1 MLYLQQISQLKSSEK
16 KENIIIYLQ
25 KRNLGVP
32 GIADKLYP
40 PQERKLEKD
49 ISIDHFVLWSY
60 VAHDEFWNLHPT
72 TRSINSSKNNNLPD
86 WDVYFPQLA
95 KLEFIS
101 YEMMWKYDALH
112 NEFEKCAKEHLN
124 DNMVRRKIYQ
134 KGQDFISFSGALE
147 EILQPVYQSAK
158 NCGFKDWI
166 YKDIKDH

>member
-1 MLYLQQISQLKSSEK
+1 M
-16 KENIIIYLQ
+16 
-25 KRNLGVP
+25 
-32 GIADKLYP
+32 
-40 PQERKLEKD
+40 EKD

-95 KLEFIS
+95 RLEFIS

-112 NEFEKCAKEHLN
+112 NEFKKCAKEHLN

-147 EILQPVYQSAK
+147 KILQPVYRSAK
-158 NCGFKDWI
+158 NFVLQRKMLI
-166 YKDIKDH
+166 